1 MPLTDFQRD
10 VLAAMAGNR
19 TPDSY
24 VAGGTALH
32 FAPES
37 TRYSRDLD
45 LFHDAEA
52 RVAEAFAADAEVLDE
67 AGYDLEV
74 VLSQPGFVRA
84 VVSRDGE
91 STQIDWGHDSAWRFM
106 PVVKDRLGGYLLH
119 PVDVATN
126 KLLALAGR
134 DEPRDFVD
142 IMYVLDTILPLG
154 PLVWAAVAKDPG
166 YNPLSLL
173 EQLRRRGKPR
183 PEAIGRLDLARAFDL
198 GGAARRWRKA
208 LDEAQGFVEQ
218 RPPGEAG
225 CLYWSPDEGRFVAPA
240 PGVPLEEQGLQI
252 HYGRMGGVLPR
263 PTSQVFEP
271 DGDGAR

>member
-1 MPLTDFQRD
+1 MPLTDFQRG
-10 VLAAMAGNR
+10 VLAITAVNR

-24 VAGGTALH
+24 IAGGTALH

-52 RVAEAFAADAEVLDE
+52 RVAEAFAADAEVLRG
-67 AGYDLEV
+67 AGYELET
-74 VLSQPGFVRA
+74 VLSQPGFIRA
-84 VVSRDGE
+84 VVSRDGD

-106 PVVKDRLGGYLLH
+106 PVVKDALGGYLLH

-142 IMYVLDTILPLG
+142 IMFILDTILPLG
-154 PLVWAAVAKDPG
+154 PLAWAAVAKDPG

-183 PEAIGRLDLARAFDL
+183 PEEIGRLDLARPFDL
-198 GGAARRWRKA
+198 EASARRWREA
-208 LDEAQGFVEQ
+208 LDEAERFVRQ
-218 RPPGEAG
+218 RPSEEAG
-225 CLYWSPDEGRFVAPA
+225 SLYWSSTEERFVAPA
-240 PGVPLEEQGLQI
+240 PGVSLSDQGMQI

-263 PTSQVFEP
+263 PTAQAFESE
-271 DGDGAR
+271 GDGHG